1 MAEVP
6 EGGLYP
12 LDVSRARVERDGDR
26 LEVTGGP
33 FGPAGVSSVDLPDGS
48 TWSVDHLDPARLIAL
63 DVESADPAGSPLLV
77 AAFGGDGAMLLVDR
91 AGSIDRPEVAERPE
105 PEDQWGAARSR
116 PGPFGSWPDA
126 ADAGRLVVLG
136 DLAQDTA
143 LDPLVRIIAVV
154 EFVARV
160 PRTPAGDLFE
170 PLLVPMVDLAESL
183 VPVADPTPLAYIDG
197 WGKRLAVMGDSFAER
212 FGDRAPGVVELLE
225 RRDRDEWFAA
235 SVAPSPMA
243 PALVGESLW
252 DDAAPEPAAALA
264 YVAPETRLAYEAP
277 ETRIVERIGPSLLVV
292 STTRSSDDRW
302 VRVLRRDSLVL
313 LAQAPLRLDG
323 LLDRAELLIPPDL
336 HEDDIDVQIVDADQL
351 TNLQR
356 RPADIIRA
364 AVRAGRAA
372 ASAERRRDVRL
383 AMQRWVECAELWAEV
398 GDTERAD
405 LAADRTSTAG
415 GRFRR
420 EAFLCDDLDPYGHDP
435 YGHEIA

>member
-1 MAEVP
+1 MAEAP

-12 LDVSRARVERDGDR
+12 LDVSRVRVERDDDR

-48 TWSVDHLDPARLIAL
+48 TWSVDHLDPARLVAL

-116 PGPFGSWPDA
+116 SGPFGSRTDS

-136 DLAQDTA
+136 DLAQDTS

-160 PRTPAGDLFE
+160 PRTRAGDLFE

-183 VPVADPTPLAYIDG
+183 VPAADPTPLAYIDG
-197 WGKRLAVMGDSFAER
+197 WGKRLALMGDSFAAR

-225 RRDRDEWFAA
+225 RRDRDEWFVAG
-235 SVAPSPMA
+235 VAPSPRARAPRA
-243 PALVGESLW
+243 PASMPELSW
-252 DDAAPEPAAALA
+252 FDAAPEPAAVHLEE
-264 YVAPETRLAYEAP
+264 VSETL
-277 ETRIVERIGPSLLVV
+277 IVERIGPSLLVV
-292 STTRSSDDRW
+292 STTRSSDERW

-323 LLDRAELLIPPDL
+323 LLDRAELLIPPDV
-336 HEDDIDVQIVDADQL
+336 HEDDIDVQIVDVAQL

-356 RPADIIRA
+356 RPADVIRA

-372 ASAERRRDVRL
+372 ASAERRRDVQL
-383 AMQRWVECAELWAEV
+383 AMQRWAECAELWAEV

>member
-1 MAEVP
+1 VAEAP

-12 LDVSRARVERDGDR
+12 LDVSRVRVERDDDR

-48 TWSVDHLDPARLIAL
+48 TWSVDHLDPARLVAL

-77 AAFGGDGAMLLVDR
+77 AAFGGDGAMLLVDQ

-116 PGPFGSWPDA
+116 SGPFGSRTDA

-136 DLAQDTA
+136 DLGQDTS

-154 EFVARV
+154 EFVARS
-160 PRTPAGDLFE
+160 PRTRAGDLFE

-183 VPVADPTPLAYIDG
+183 VPAADPTPLAYIDG
-197 WGKRLAVMGDSFAER
+197 WGKRLALMGDSFAVR

-235 SVAPSPMA
+235 GVAPSLMA
-243 PALVGESLW
+243 PALMAPASVGELSW
-252 DDAAPEPAAALA
+252 DDAAPELAAVHLEEVSKTLIA
-264 YVAPETRLAYEAP
+264 
-277 ETRIVERIGPSLLVV
+277 ERIGPSLLVV
-292 STTRSSDDRW
+292 STTRSPDERW

-323 LLDRAELLIPPDL
+323 LLDRAELLIPPDV
-336 HEDDIDVQIVDADQL
+336 HEDDIDVQIVDVDQL

-356 RPADIIRA
+356 RPADVIRA

-372 ASAERRRDVRL
+372 ASAERRRDVQL
-383 AMQRWVECAELWAEV
+383 AMQRWAECAELWAEV